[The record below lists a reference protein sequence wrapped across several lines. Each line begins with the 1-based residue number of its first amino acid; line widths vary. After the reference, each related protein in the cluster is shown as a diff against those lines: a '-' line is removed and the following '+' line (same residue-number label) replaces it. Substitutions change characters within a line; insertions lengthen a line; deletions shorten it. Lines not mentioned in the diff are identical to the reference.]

1 MYSDIAVV
9 SSVKIIIDERDEVQV
24 EQIAEIEPFTH
35 TNFDATIIY
44 VLSAVLV
51 LVVFA
56 IFAAAL
62 MIHQKSRISLLD
74 AEQVSSD
81 SKTSVA
87 NKNAGT
93 AFSRLF

>member
-24 EQIAEIEPFTH
+24 EQIAEIEPFIH
-35 TNFDATIIY
+35 TKFDATIIY
-44 VLSAVLV
+44 VLSAILV

-74 AEQVSSD
+74 AEVSAD

>member
-24 EQIAEIEPFTH
+24 EQIAEIEPFIHSKTSSLVSFF
-35 TNFDATIIY
+35 NFFFSAKFDATIIY
-44 VLSAVLV
+44 VLSAILV

-62 MIHQKSRISLLD
+62 MIHQKSRVRIPSC
-74 AEQVSSD
+74 EVSP
-81 SKTSVA
+81 KP
-87 NKNAGT
+87 K
-93 AFSRLF
+93 